1 MDRLNVEI
9 IRTLL
14 ENGRITSLELA
25 ETVGLSPTACAR
37 RVHQLEDSGVIAGYR
52 ANLSMEELGYKTT
65 VMVTFT
71 LDRQT
76 DGVME
81 RFEQAISECP
91 SVMWCYLMSG
101 TSDYIACIMARDI
114 ADFERIHKEQLC
126 RLPSVAMLQ
135 SNFALRKIVQRSVPM
150 SFG

>member
-1 MDRLNVEI
+1 MAVLPH
-9 IRTLL
+9 
-14 ENGRITSLELA
+14 
-25 ETVGLSPTACAR
+25 LSWPKPSAYPQQRAR
-37 RVHQLEDSGVIAGYR
+37 AVYTTWKIAGYR

-81 RFEQAISECP
+81 RFEQAIIDCP

-126 RLPSVAMLQ
+126 RLPSVATLQ